1 MKTMSMLD
9 VAESY
14 LGERSVS
21 QGYRCSVLLVARKMA
36 AANVTPLTI
45 SDSLFNR
52 WLLGLKASSCTRA
65 NNRVMGLTLWRHAID
80 LGLTDKIIGR
90 IASVK
95 RVFPPPVAWSMDEL
109 SKLLEYASNLS
120 GSIKQQCPARAY
132 WRAWVMLGYES
143 GLRMTDLHDLRASA
157 IRGNRLWTAA
167 HKTGA
172 HVGKRLSADCVA
184 AVQDLV
190 ARGDGQTIF
199 KWLLCNDRVTINFRK
214 LCNEAGVKGTC
225 KYLRRSGATHVEIV
239 QPGSA
244 RAFLGHKSIGL
255 AEKHYIDPTL
265 LPDRT
270 PCPPSIVSRRHSP
283 GLELSAASP

>member
-1 MKTMSMLD
+1 MKTMVD

-14 LGERSVS
+14 LNERSVS
-21 QGYRCSVLLVARKMA
+21 QGYRLGVLLTAKKMA

-52 WLLGLKASSCTRA
+52 WLLGLKAASCTRA

-80 LGLTDKIIGR
+80 LGLTDKSIGR
-90 IASVK
+90 VASVK

-109 SKLLEYASNLS
+109 SKLLDYASNLS
-120 GSIKQQCPARAY
+120 GSIKQLCPCRTY
-132 WRAWVMLGYES
+132 WRAWIMLGYES

-172 HVGKRLSADCVA
+172 PVSKRLSADCVA

-199 KWLLCNDRVTINFRK
+199 KWLLCNDRTTINFKK
-214 LCNEAGVKGTC
+214 LCDEAGVKGTS

-255 AEKHYIDPTL
+255 AEKHYIDTTL

-270 PCPPSIVSRRHSP
+270 PCPPSIVSRKHSQ
-283 GLELSAASP
+283 GRELSDVSP